1 MGVGGHCLHRDVLAE
16 VLCQGPKEI
25 YQMVPQGYPPGTC
38 CTLRGSLHSHAPT
51 CLPREAGRGSG
62 SQWEPLL
69 LWGHCSPKGAVGMP
83 WSCYIALHSP
93 QQPRLLAI
101 TQSCQTHPTV
111 GPWLASAGKLAS
123 PLQDSSGVHCCPL
136 QSLAPTPHHSPR
148 QGRPVKAPNA
158 CPSVSVK

>member
-83 WSCYIALHSP
+83 WSCYPSSP
-93 QQPRLLAI
+93 GSLPLLSHVRLTPLWGLGWPLLESWPLPYRTAPACTAAPSSPWPPRPTTAQDRGA
-101 TQSCQTHPTV
+101 QSRHQMHVQVC
-111 GPWLASAGKLAS
+111 L
-123 PLQDSSGVHCCPL
+123 
-136 QSLAPTPHHSPR
+136 
-148 QGRPVKAPNA
+148 
-158 CPSVSVK
+158 